1 MGSRR
6 RKRRID
12 DLVIL
17 GVTEILLLVK
27 VIY

>member
-17 GVTEILLLVK
+17 DVTGILLLVK
-27 VIY
+27 VSY